1 FLFLKMKDVDGL
13 NNFDRRISSA
23 NGYLIRQP
31 AVKIKM
37 SENDM
42 DNRKRKKR
50 RLFHPKSIRA
60 IRLISTTIIFLFFG
74 AFVFSS
80 LEYEAD
86 EKLREEIKEI
96 REEMQIKYN
105 FTEE

>member
-1 FLFLKMKDVDGL
+1 MKNTDDL
-13 NNFDRRISSA
+13 NNINSKISSA
-23 NGYLIRQP
+23 NGFLRRQS
-31 AVKIKM
+31 AIKVRM
-37 SENDM
+37 SETDM
-42 DNRKRKKR
+42 DNKKRKRR
-50 RLFHPKSIRA
+50 TLFHPKSVRA

-86 EKLREEIKEI
+86 EQLREEIREI